1 MRIEALML
9 EYPELTIREKK
20 QMPKGLR
27 GLNKGFQIFLNRDD
41 SLYKKHFLLAEEIG
55 HYETTAGD
63 ITMLDSISKIK
74 AEMVARRWGYEK
86 IISLDDLVSCFE
98 KNHLTA
104 EDVCHD
110 FEIESDDLKV
120 ILDHYF
126 DKYGPSVE
134 HRGYII
140 NFDPFIAIN
149 IKDLEGGEFI

>member
-1 MRIEALML
+1 ML
-9 EYPELTIREKK
+9 EYPELTIKETNDL
-20 QMPKGLR
+20 PKGLP
-27 GLNKGFQIFLNRDD
+27 GFNKGFQIFLSKQE
-41 SLYKKHFLLAEEIG
+41 SLYRKHFLLAEEIG

-63 ITMLDSISKIK
+63 ITDLDTIAKLK
-74 AEMVARRWGYEK
+74 AEVVARRWGYEK

-104 EDVCHD
+104 EDVAHD
-110 FEIESDDLKV
+110 FEIELDALKI

-126 DKYGPSVE
+126 DKYGPSVQ

-149 IKDLEGGEFI
+149 LKTLEGGEYL

>member
-1 MRIEALML
+1 
-9 EYPELTIREKK
+9 
-20 QMPKGLR
+20 
-27 GLNKGFQIFLNRDD
+27 KGFQIFLNRDD

-110 FEIESDDLKV
+110 FEIESDDLK
-120 ILDHYF
+120 
-126 DKYGPSVE
+126 
-134 HRGYII
+134 
-140 NFDPFIAIN
+140 
-149 IKDLEGGEFI
+149 